1 MNDSDSSLNST
12 AQATAVPS
20 NLAVVTQSSPRNL
33 WSKIWNILVP
43 LLLFVAFF
51 AVVLLWIR
59 LDRVDKES
67 RLRSND
73 LAARTVMLENQ
84 SKLVQE
90 AARELATRATAMEA
104 RVTEAAGQQA
114 QLEKLYSNRATDE
127 VDSLIADIEQSVSLA
142 NQQLLVSGQVASA
155 LMLLQEADRSAVK
168 SKNTSLL
175 VIHRLLLR
183 DIEKLKASP
192 AIDTLALATR
202 IETISQSLMQL
213 SLLTDLPGVAGSPA
227 VVANQASSNR
237 WVGEIQ
243 RLFRVHKVDDPAA
256 LLVSPEQAFFIR
268 QNAQLSLA
276 SARLALLSRNE
287 ALFKSDINKVASA
300 VKSYFDTR
308 NGKVANQL
316 ANLEQLSATKIAVE
330 LPSLVET
337 LNSVRA
343 ARSQR

>member
-1 MNDSDSSLNST
+1 MNDPDPLLIST
-12 AQATAVPS
+12 AEPLVAKGSLDA
-20 NLAVVTQSSPRNL
+20 NAKSSPYRF
-33 WSKIWNILVP
+33 WSKIGKALVP
-43 LLLFVAFF
+43 LLLLLVLA
-51 AVVLLWIR
+51 ATLLLWLR

-73 LAARTVMLENQ
+73 LAARTIMLENQ

-90 AARELATRATAMEA
+90 AARELTTRATAMEA

-192 AIDTLALATR
+192 AVDTLALATR

-213 SLLTDLPGVAGSPA
+213 PLLTDLPDVAGSPA

-243 RLFRVHKVDDPAA
+243 RLFRVHKVDDPSA

-287 ALFKSDINKVASA
+287 ALFKSDISKVESA
-300 VKSYFDTR
+300 LKNYFDIR
-308 NGKVANQL
+308 NRKVVNQL

>member
-1 MNDSDSSLNST
+1 MNDIDTLTVSAPLGSQALNASSK
-12 AQATAVPS
+12 
-20 NLAVVTQSSPRNL
+20 PRGL
-33 WSKIWNILVP
+33 WARLWNTLVP
-43 LLLFVAFF
+43 LLLLLILCAVA
-51 AVVLLWIR
+51 LLWFR

-67 RLRSND
+67 RQRSND
-73 LAARTVMLENQ
+73 LAARSVMLESQ
-84 SKLVQE
+84 SKLLQDS
-90 AARELATRATAMEA
+90 ARELTTRATAMEA

-114 QLEKLYSNRATDE
+114 QLEKLYSNRVTDE

-192 AIDTLALATR
+192 AVDTLALATR
-202 IETISQSLMQL
+202 IEAISQAITQL
-213 SLLTDLPGVAGSPA
+213 PLLTDLPAVAGSPT
-227 VVANQASSNR
+227 VLANQANSNR

-243 RLFRVHKVDDPAA
+243 RLFRVHKVDDPTA
-256 LLVSPEQAFFIR
+256 LMVSPEQAFFIR
-268 QNAQLSLA
+268 QNALLSLS

-287 ALFKSDINKVASA
+287 ALFKTDINKVTAA
-300 VKSYFDTR
+300 LKTYFDIR
-308 NGKVANQL
+308 NGKVVNQL
-316 ANLEQLSATKIAVE
+316 ANLEQLSATKIAIE

-343 ARSQR
+343 ARTQR